1 MTKRQLLY
9 LAALLVATALALVP
23 LTLMIASRQ
32 SARSEPV
39 LYIIPYKSDN
49 GVRYAQT

>member
-49 GVRYAQT
+49 GVGYAQT